1 MAKKGIFSWFRRK
14 DKEETNLNQNEN
26 LEVKETQNSQSSSQ
40 VEAKEEVKK
49 EESTNQELNN
59 SKEDLTKDNSK
70 VKPQEAKVNTLDKEE
85 LNKNQE
91 NIVKENNAQVE
102 ESKLKDSN
110 VSKNDSL
117 ENDASNNTLEEKK
130 DESNEASLKET
141 TQTLAEE
148 NSLQEELIDE
158 PQQKPG
164 FFKRLLKGLNKT
176 RQNIGYGFVA
186 LFKGRKID
194 EDLFDE
200 LETALIT
207 SDVGVETT
215 QKIMEKITKESTLR
229 ELKDSE
235 SLMKHLSNELL
246 KILEPVSKPLVIDSS
261 KAPYVIL
268 MVGVNGVGKTTTI
281 GKMAKLFESQGKK
294 VMLAAG
300 DTFRAAAVEQLKVW
314 GQRNH
319 IPVVAQSTGSDSAS
333 VIFDAI
339 NSAKAKGYDIV
350 IADTAG
356 RLQNKGYLM
365 EELKKIVRVMQK
377 LDPSAPHEVMLTL
390 DAATG
395 QNAISQAKLF
405 GEAVPLTGINLT
417 KLDGTAKGGVIF
429 NIASQFNV
437 PIRFIG
443 VGEGIDDLRE
453 FNAKDFVNALFTKD
467 E

>member
-246 KILEPVSKPLVIDSS
+246 QILEPVSKPLVIDSS

-300 DTFRAAAVEQLKVW
+300 DTFRAAAVEQLKAMKD
-314 GQRNH
+314 GQIKSCRCNYGNF
-319 IPVVAQSTGSDSAS
+319 Q
-333 VIFDAI
+333 
-339 NSAKAKGYDIV
+339 Y
-350 IADTAG
+350 
-356 RLQNKGYLM
+356 LQ
-365 EELKKIVRVMQK
+365 
-377 LDPSAPHEVMLTL
+377 TL
-390 DAATG
+390 
-395 QNAISQAKLF
+395 QQIH
-405 GEAVPLTGINLT
+405 
-417 KLDGTAKGGVIF
+417 
-429 NIASQFNV
+429 
-437 PIRFIG
+437 
-443 VGEGIDDLRE
+443 
-453 FNAKDFVNALFTKD
+453 
-467 E
+467 